1 MYKSKEK
8 EGKVASGGG
17 MELWSGGKMEWWQ
30 TTKHRFSGV
39 VILRMEEWGG
49 GVMEYWANPPD
60 IEAGRRSIGRIKF

>member
-1 MYKSKEK
+1 MGEEWSYGVKEK
-8 EGKVASGGG
+8 
-17 MELWSGGKMEWWQ
+17 WSGGQ

-60 IEAGRRSIGRIKF
+60 IEAGRRRIGRINF

>member
-1 MYKSKEK
+1 VGEEWSYGVKEK
-8 EGKVASGGG
+8 
-17 MELWSGGKMEWWQ
+17 WSGGQ

-60 IEAGRRSIGRIKF
+60 IEAGR